1 MNISFL
7 DLKTINARYREELQ
21 AAAKRVIDSGWYIRG
36 QEVAAFEQEF
46 ADYCGVRH
54 AVGVGNG
61 LDALRLILWA
71 YREMGFM
78 REGDGV
84 IVPANTFIATIL
96 AVTESGLTPIL
107 VEPDPK
113 TFNIDLERVREFLE
127 TERIPGTKR
136 SFPLSRVKAIMPV
149 HLYGQL
155 ADMNT
160 ILALA
165 KSAGL
170 KVIEDAAQAH
180 GASLDSKKAG
190 SFGDAA
196 GFSFYPVKNLG
207 ALGDAG
213 AVTTTDAVLADI
225 VRALGNYGSRKKYI
239 HEYGGLNSR
248 LDELQAAFLRVK
260 LRHLSEEIAHRR
272 HIAEV
277 YLKTMNCRLVTLPE
291 AATPESHVWHL
302 FVIRHPQRDQLQK
315 RLADAGIG
323 TLIHYPIP
331 PHLSGALRSLCLH
344 EGDLPITEALAMT
357 VLSLPMG
364 PHLTLAQAKQ
374 VVDGTRSALCEFNG
388 PRSGV

>member
-1 MNISFL
+1 MNIPFL
-7 DLKTINARYREELQ
+7 DLKTINARYREELR
-21 AAAKRVIDSGWYIRG
+21 AAAERVIDSGWYVRG
-36 QEVAAFEQEF
+36 REVAAFEEEF
-46 ADYCGVRH
+46 ACYCGVKH

-61 LDALRLILWA
+61 LDALRLILCA
-71 YREMGFM
+71 YREMGLM
-78 REGDGV
+78 KEGDGV

-96 AVTESGLTPIL
+96 AVIESGLAPIL
-107 VEPDPK
+107 IEPDPK
-113 TFNIDLERVREFLE
+113 TFNIDPKRVREFLE

-136 SFPLSRVKAIMPV
+136 SFPLARVKAIIPV
-149 HLYGQL
+149 HLYGCL
-155 ADMNT
+155 ADMNA

-170 KVIEDAAQAH
+170 KVIEDAAQAQ
-180 GASLDSKKAG
+180 GACLDGKKAG

-213 AVTTTDAVLADI
+213 LVTTSNETLADI

-239 HEYGGLNSR
+239 HEYAGLNSR

-260 LRHLSEEIAHRR
+260 LRHLNEENDHRR
-272 HIAEV
+272 HIAQF
-277 YLKTMNCRLVTLPE
+277 YLKTMDCRLVTLPE
-291 AATPESHVWHL
+291 PATPESHVWHV

-315 RLADAGIG
+315 HLADAGIQ

-331 PHLSGALRSLCLH
+331 PHLAGALRGLGLQ
-344 EGDLPITEALAMT
+344 EGELPITEALAMT

-364 PHLTLAQAKQ
+364 PHLTMEQARE
-374 VVDGTRSALCEFNG
+374 VVAVVKESRS
-388 PRSGV
+388 